1 MGNGRQFRDLT
12 GEQFG
17 RWTVLYQAEP
27 RYDNSG
33 HLRRF
38 WVCECSCD
46 NHTIREVSHRSLTEG
61 KSISCGCYRIERA
74 IPAMRES
81 RIGHNEYIMHD
92 DYCEVIDSSGNS
104 CMIDIDDLEAIKKY
118 YWYKVTLTSKNG
130 IVVSY
135 MYTHIR
141 DKNTKKD
148 HKLSMH
154 EYLTN
159 QKYVDHK
166 NHNGLDNRRCNL
178 RFPEDGIT
186 SNQGYNNIN
195 MKRRRNN
202 TSGYTGVLYDKK
214 SQKWTA
220 NIGINY
226 KTKRLGTFNTYEEAV
241 EARKQGEKKYYSG
254 WSYEESVKEI
264 ENVG

>member
-1 MGNGRQFRDLT
+1 MGNRRQFRDLT
-12 GEQFG
+12 GKQFG

-33 HLRRF
+33 HLRRY
-38 WVCECSCD
+38 WMCECSCD
-46 NHTIREVSHRSLTEG
+46 KHTRREVLHRALTSG
-61 KSISCGCYRIERA
+61 WSTSCGCYKIERA
-74 IPAMRES
+74 IPAMNKS

-92 DYCEVIDSSGNS
+92 DYCEIIDNSGNS
-104 CMIDIDDLEAIKKY
+104 CKIDVDDLEVIKKY
-118 YWYKVTLTSKNG
+118 YWYMVTLEKGTENEM
-130 IVVSY
+130 SY
-135 MYTHIR
+135 MYTHIW
-141 DKNTKKD
+141 DSEIGKD

-166 NHNGLDNRRCNL
+166 NHNGLDNRRYNL

-241 EARKQGEKKYYSG
+241 EARKQGEEKYYSG
-254 WSYEESVKEI
+254 WSYKESTKEEM
-264 ENVG
+264 

>member
-1 MGNGRQFRDLT
+1 MGNNRPFRDLT
-12 GEQFG
+12 GEVFG

-46 NHTIREVSHRSLTEG
+46 KHTVREVAHRCLTSG
-61 KSISCGCYRIERA
+61 WSTSCGCYRVERA
-74 IPAMRES
+74 IPAM
-81 RIGHNEYIMHD
+81 NEAAKKYNGFILHD
-92 DYCEVIDSSGNS
+92 NYCEVIDGSGNIAL
-104 CMIDIDDLEAIKKY
+104 IDNDDIELIKKY
-118 YWYKVTLTSKNG
+118 YWYKVTLEAGTENE
-130 IVVSY
+130 VSY

-141 DKNTKKD
+141 NSETKKD

-154 EYLTN
+154 EYLTG

-166 NHNGLDNRRCNL
+166 NHDGLDNRRCNL
-178 RFPEDGIT
+178 RFQKDGIT

-202 TSGYTGVLYDKK
+202 TSGYTGVYYDKR
-214 SQKWTA
+214 SGKWTA

-226 KTKRLGTFNTYEEAV
+226 KTKRLGTFDTFEEAV
-241 EARKQGEKKYYSG
+241 EARKAGEEKYYSG
-254 WSYEESVKEI
+254 WSYKQSME
-264 ENVG
+264 ENVV